1 MENTNVNAALNFA
14 ADQATPVSPM
24 NAATTSA
31 TQPNPNAVAA
41 IIPTIDL
48 PILTQKEEALSVIQE
63 NLAGFGKLKFDKVKM
78 PAGGG
83 LTFEV
88 ADENGNVVPVQEI
101 RGVII
106 DHFPFK
112 AWWEK
117 SYEEKT
123 DDDDRRPD
131 CFSDDGITGSGC
143 PEKGI
148 AAGQQCASCKYGMWG
163 SSRKE
168 GSRGKDCADKIR
180 IHVLC
185 EGEVFP
191 VFFDLPA
198 TSHTNLKEY
207 IKRLTNRLKHYYGVV
222 TVIKLEKDKNAGGIS
237 YSKATFSKAADLTP
251 AEKVAMKQYI
261 DSMKDTI
268 RQIDAETIAAEP
280 GEAHGD
286 TRDLN
291 DINLGAG
298 AEQAY

>member
-1 MENTNVNAALNFA
+1 MENAALNFNQA
-14 ADQATPVSPM
+14 AQSSQPAPQPAQPVQPVEQ
-24 NAATTSA
+24 
-31 TQPNPNAVAA
+31 QPNLVAVASTA
-41 IIPTIDL
+41 PTINL

-63 NLAGFGKLKFDKVKM
+63 NLAGFGKLRFDKIRM

-88 ADENGNVVPVQEI
+88 TDESGTVVPVQEI

-117 SYEEKT
+117 SFEEKT
-123 DDDDRRPD
+123 GDDDKRPD
-131 CFSDDGITGSGC
+131 CYSADGITGTGC

-148 AAGQQCASCKYGMWG
+148 PAGQKCTTCPKNAWG
-163 SSRKE
+163 SDRR
-168 GSRGKDCADKIR
+168 GGRGKDCNDKIR
-180 IHVLC
+180 IHLLR

-191 VFFDLPA
+191 IFIDLPA
-198 TSHTNLKEY
+198 TSHANFKDY

-222 TVIKLEKDKNAGGIS
+222 TSIKLEKDKNAGGTE

-251 AEKVAMKQYI
+251 AERLAVKQYI

-280 GEAHGD
+280 GDVSGD

-291 DINLGAG
+291 DIDLGAG
-298 AEQAY
+298 VAQAY

>member
-1 MENTNVNAALNFA
+1 MTENKTDGTAALNLTQA
-14 ADQATPVSPM
+14 ANDPATVPQQPTPAQPSQAAM
-24 NAATTSA
+24 AN
-31 TQPNPNAVAA
+31 VA
-41 IIPTIDL
+41 PTIDL
-48 PILTQKEEALSVIQE
+48 PILTQKDEALSVIQE
-63 NLAGFGKLKFDKVKM
+63 NLVGFGKLKFDKIRM

-88 ADENGNVVPVQEI
+88 ADENGEIAPAQEI

-117 SYEEKT
+117 SFEEKT
-123 DDDDRRPD
+123 DDDDKRPD
-131 CFSDDGITGSGC
+131 CYSADGITGTGC
-143 PEKGI
+143 PTKGI
-148 AAGQQCASCKYGMWG
+148 PEGQKCANCPKGAWG
-163 SSRKE
+163 SDRR
-168 GSRGKDCADKIR
+168 GGRGKDCSDKIR
-180 IHVLC
+180 IHVLR

-191 VFFDLPA
+191 VFIDLPA
-198 TSHTNLKEY
+198 TSHANLKDY

-237 YSKATFSKAADLTP
+237 YSKATFAKAADLTP

-280 GEAHGD
+280 GEVHSSGP
-286 TRDLN
+286 DL
-291 DINLGAG
+291 DKMDFTDDP

>member
-1 MENTNVNAALNFA
+1 MENINGTAALNFNQA
-14 ADQATPVSPM
+14 ANDPATMPQQLT
-24 NAATTSA
+24 A
-31 TQPNPNAVAA
+31 QPNPAVVAN
-41 IIPTIDL
+41 IVPTIDL

-63 NLAGFGKLKFDKVKM
+63 NLTGFGKLKFDKVKM

-88 ADENGNVVPVQEI
+88 ADENGNVVPMQEI

-123 DDDDRRPD
+123 EDDDKRPD
-131 CFSDDGITGSGC
+131 CYSSDLITGTGC
-143 PEKGI
+143 PAKGI
-148 AAGQQCASCKYGMWG
+148 PAGQPCSNCKYGAWG
-163 SSRKE
+163 SDRRGGK
-168 GSRGKDCADKIR
+168 GKDCNDKIR
-180 IHVLC
+180 IHILR

-191 VFFDLPA
+191 VFIDLPA
-198 TSHTNLKEY
+198 TSHSNLKDY

-222 TVIKLEKDKNAGGIS
+222 TSIKLEKDKNAAGTVF
-237 YSKATFSKAADLTP
+237 SKATFSKAADLTP

-280 GEAHGD
+280 GDAGP
-286 TRDLN
+286 
-291 DINLGAG
+291 DINKMDFGRSG
-298 AEQAY
+298 QGGDQGGEQAY

>member
-1 MENTNVNAALNFA
+1 MENKVEGTGALDFTQSA
-14 ADQATPVSPM
+14 QPTTP
-24 NAATTSA
+24 NT
-31 TQPNPNAVAA
+31 NAVANT
-41 IIPTIDL
+41 ILTPTIDL

-63 NLAGFGKLKFDKVKM
+63 NLAGFGKLKFDKIRM

-88 ADENGNVVPVQEI
+88 ADESGAAVPVQEI

-117 SYEEKT
+117 SFEEKT
-123 DDDDRRPD
+123 DDDDKRPD
-131 CFSDDGITGSGC
+131 CYSANCVTGTGC

-148 AAGQQCASCKYGMWG
+148 PAGQQCSNCKYGAWG
-163 SSRKE
+163 SDRR
-168 GSRGKDCADKIR
+168 GGRGKDCSDKIR
-180 IHVLC
+180 IHILR

-191 VFFDLPA
+191 VFIDLPA
-198 TSHTNLKEY
+198 TSHSNLKDY

-222 TVIKLEKDKNAGGIS
+222 TSIKLEKDKNAAGTVF
-237 YSKATFSKAADLTP
+237 SKATFAKAADLAP
-251 AEKVAMKQYI
+251 AEKAAMKQYI
-261 DSMKDTI
+261 DSMKDSI

-280 GEAHGD
+280 GDVSGN
-286 TRDLN
+286 RGPDLN
-291 DINLGAG
+291 SFDFGPGNSA